1 MKLGAS
7 VPFVAGAA
15 HATIK
20 RWDVTVF
27 KMPEEP
33 EVRYIKRVVGM
44 PNESVRIEGGDLW
57 VRPVDSLDFPQRLR
71 RTLDHQQ
78 AMQMTVYD
86 DAHRA
91 ARSLTTRDGCAGGRH
106 RRRVGSR
113 AEPANSRWKSRLGI
127 GQSCV
132 ITTWCR
138 ARKIGRPSVQ
148 SSRLPWRASGDSDHG
163 LQLIQHGRASG

>member
-1 MKLGAS
+1 MNCRFETKVAGEPSFSGDRVYVMKLGAS
-7 VPFVAGAA
+7 VPFVGGAA

-91 ARSLTTRDGCAGGRH
+91 AALADDPRWLRWQAGIVAGLGR
-106 RRRVGSR
+106 GPSR
-113 AEPANSRWKSRLGI
+113 AIRGGK
-127 GQSCV
+127 V
-132 ITTWCR
+132 
-138 ARKIGRPSVQ
+138 V
-148 SSRLPWRASGDSDHG
+148 
-163 LQLIQHGRASG
+163 